1 MTPTCPW
8 ISLTPRMKAD
18 RVVVAGKQ
26 GQSGK
31 MHPKNIA
38 PCLPLSLN
46 QDSNRNLNTRDLK
59 GRVFCQSRV
68 HVAVNPAVSKVAL

>member
-18 RVVVAGKQ
+18 RVVVVGKQ

-31 MHPKNIA
+31 MHPKNIVIRANAALLVTLDA
-38 PCLPLSLN
+38 PRPAYPSPLIRIPIGISIPG
-46 QDSNRNLNTRDLK
+46 T
-59 GRVFCQSRV
+59 
-68 HVAVNPAVSKVAL
+68 